1 MNAHR
6 LAGATIAL
14 MVTCPAPGLAEGAGA
29 IDAAAARISA
39 AIGKCWFAKGETIF
53 AGYIY
58 VPEIDAY
65 VGPPRILLV
74 PKKSPHGKPALVI
87 EFSAAKRK
95 IDIYGPLADTPKVT
109 RIEADIGRWAAGGE
123 SCS

>member
-1 MNAHR
+1 LNALR
-6 LAGATIAL
+6 LAGAAIVL
-14 MVTCPAPGLAEGAGA
+14 MIMCSTPCLAKNPSA
-29 IDAAAARISA
+29 IDSAAARISA

-53 AGYIY
+53 AGFIY

-95 IDIYGPLADTPKVT
+95 IDVYGPLADTPKAA
-109 RIEADIGRWAAGGE
+109 RIQADIGRWAAGGE